1 MRMRLRYP
9 FFLFFFSLI
18 LFQHTVFADD
28 VLIPFGQNTGG
39 APLWKYKGGGTN
51 LNAIAWKDLAYGE
64 PGWLS
69 SASAFGFGGS
79 PVRNTNIPEDAS
91 PGGGGVA
98 GARYPTLYFRK
109 VLNIPS
115 LAAYTGFQLR
125 TQFDDAIVVWINGV
139 EAYRNN
145 IAANPAYATLA
156 TAAIPNN
163 GNDIYTATLS
173 SSLFVNGDN
182 IIAVEI
188 HQSALTSSD
197 LFFDLELTGTTPP
210 VGEVNIFP
218 FGENLAGAPAWRY
231 KGGGTNLDAIAWKD
245 LAYGEPGWLTGNA
258 ALGFGASPPVRNT
271 AIPENNTAG
280 GGGPAGARYPTL
292 YFRKVVN
299 IADPGI
305 YAGFRIRSKFDDAI
319 VIWINGTEAYRN
331 NITANPAYA
340 TLATTAIANN
350 GGDIYTT
357 VVSSS
362 LFVPGNNII
371 AVEIHQN
378 TLTSS
383 DLFFDM
389 ELTALTTI
397 TGTLTRGPYLQMG
410 NQTSMTLRW
419 RTDAPTNSR
428 VTWGTSFG
436 TYPNTVDDA
445 ALTTEHIVTV
455 TGLAPDTKYWYTI
468 GSSTQTLQAT
478 NTNYFTTLPPS
489 NTTRKLRFLAIGD
502 CGNNSTNQV
511 NVKNTFLNYIGAND
525 VDAMILLGD
534 NAYNTGT
541 DAEYQTNFF
550 DVYKNDLL
558 RNIKLYPAPGNHD
571 YGNNTANTGLRDMP
585 YHQNFTV
592 PMAGEIGG
600 EPSGVTNYYSFNIGD
615 VHFISLDSY
624 GKDDGN
630 TTNMY
635 DTSGAQANWLKAD
648 LAANTKK
655 WTVAYFHHPPYTKT
669 SHTSD
674 TEMDLVAIRERF
686 IRILERHGVDLVLCG
701 HSHGYERSYLL
712 KNFYNT
718 YASPLLDANF
728 SAASHTATGNTQNGK
743 YDGTASS
750 CAYTYNSG
758 QYNHGSVYIVS
769 GSAGQVGGTTAG
781 YPQDCMYYSNA
792 TNGGCLYFEVDSNR
806 LDVKF
811 VSYATAPTP
820 LIRDQFTIFKDVNR
834 VHNYSVATNAPLTL
848 TASWRGN
855 YYWPTNGGATTQSVT
870 INNATN
876 GSFVY
881 RVRDAS
887 SGNCIEDVFNV
898 TVSGTLPVSVTSFT
912 AKLND
917 DKVLL
922 DWTTSQEQNNKYFTI
937 ERSDDGMNFHF
948 LGKVNGAGNSSSPRS
963 YSLVDHTPVDGMNY
977 YRLSQTDFDGNQRFH
992 EIRKV
997 NYTNT
1002 RNFSA
1007 EILNNGT
1014 GQARLVVR
1022 SARSAIV
1029 NMKVIDL
1036 LGKEIANE
1044 SFAVSNGGMVKDL
1057 KLRSGVYVLVLM
1069 NDSGQQIS
1077 KKVIIQ

>member
-1 MRMRLRYP
+1 
-9 FFLFFFSLI
+9 
-18 LFQHTVFADD
+18 
-28 VLIPFGQNTGG
+28 
-39 APLWKYKGGGTN
+39 
-51 LNAIAWKDLAYGE
+51 
-64 PGWLS
+64 
-69 SASAFGFGGS
+69 
-79 PVRNTNIPEDAS
+79 
-91 PGGGGVA
+91 
-98 GARYPTLYFRK
+98 
-109 VLNIPS
+109 
-115 LAAYTGFQLR
+115 
-125 TQFDDAIVVWINGV
+125 
-139 EAYRNN
+139 
-145 IAANPAYATLA
+145 
-156 TAAIPNN
+156 
-163 GNDIYTATLS
+163 
-173 SSLFVNGDN
+173 
-182 IIAVEI
+182 
-188 HQSALTSSD
+188 
-197 LFFDLELTGTTPP
+197 
-210 VGEVNIFP
+210 
-218 FGENLAGAPAWRY
+218 
-231 KGGGTNLDAIAWKD
+231 
-245 LAYGEPGWLTGNA
+245 
-258 ALGFGASPPVRNT
+258 
-271 AIPENNTAG
+271 
-280 GGGPAGARYPTL
+280 
-292 YFRKVVN
+292 
-299 IADPGI
+299 
-305 YAGFRIRSKFDDAI
+305 
-319 VIWINGTEAYRN
+319 
-331 NITANPAYA
+331 
-340 TLATTAIANN
+340 
-350 GGDIYTT
+350 
-357 VVSSS
+357 
-362 LFVPGNNII
+362 
-371 AVEIHQN
+371 
-378 TLTSS
+378 
-383 DLFFDM
+383 
-389 ELTALTTI
+389 
-397 TGTLTRGPYLQMG
+397 
-410 NQTSMTLRW
+410 
-419 RTDAPTNSR
+419 
-428 VTWGTSFG
+428 
-436 TYPNTVDDA
+436 
-445 ALTTEHIVTV
+445 
-455 TGLAPDTKYWYTI
+455 
-468 GSSTQTLQAT
+468 
-478 NTNYFTTLPPS
+478 
-489 NTTRKLRFLAIGD
+489 
-502 CGNNSTNQV
+502 
-511 NVKNTFLNYIGAND
+511 
-525 VDAMILLGD
+525 
-534 NAYNTGT
+534 
-541 DAEYQTNFF
+541 
-550 DVYKNDLL
+550 
-558 RNIKLYPAPGNHD
+558 
-571 YGNNTANTGLRDMP
+571 
-585 YHQNFTV
+585 
-592 PMAGEIGG
+592 
-600 EPSGVTNYYSFNIGD
+600 
-615 VHFISLDSY
+615 
-624 GKDDGN
+624 
-630 TTNMY
+630 
-635 DTSGAQANWLKAD
+635 
-648 LAANTKK
+648 
-655 WTVAYFHHPPYTKT
+655 
-669 SHTSD
+669 
-674 TEMDLVAIRERF
+674 
-686 IRILERHGVDLVLCG
+686 
-701 HSHGYERSYLL
+701 
-712 KNFYNT
+712 FYNT